1 MSSKLKNILTI
12 LGIYAGA
19 VFLAIVLAP
28 LGGLIHRSF
37 WESQGCWFWGPCDK
51 GAQTE
56 GFIYFYIF
64 LLAVLSFSILKQK
77 TAWIVYVIGTIL
89 FWTLTLI
96 FIYTDW
102 NSYNLNE
109 IIGTF
114 IIMLISFA
122 VGYIIAFGIRK
133 LIKNKS

>member
-1 MSSKLKNILTI
+1 MNSKLKNISTI

-19 VFLAIVLAP
+19 IFLAIVLAP

-51 GAQTE
+51 EAQTE

-77 TAWIVYVIGTIL
+77 TAWIVYIVGTIL
-89 FWTLTLI
+89 LWAVSILMLI
-96 FIYTDW
+96 TEDW
-102 NSYNLNE
+102 KLARKEY
-109 IIGTF
+109 IGSL

-122 VGYIIAFGIRK
+122 VGYVIAFGIRK
-133 LIKNKS
+133 LIKK